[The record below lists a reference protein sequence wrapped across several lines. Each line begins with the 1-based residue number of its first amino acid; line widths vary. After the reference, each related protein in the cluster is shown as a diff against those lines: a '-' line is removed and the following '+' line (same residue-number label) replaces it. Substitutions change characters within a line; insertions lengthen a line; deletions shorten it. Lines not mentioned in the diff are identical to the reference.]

1 MWLFLILQIFFTK
14 FFQKNY
20 KLLIISEKNFKD
32 FFGHFCT
39 TPIFSLILQSNRIL
53 TMNKYLE
60 IFSCFAKI
68 GAFTIGG
75 GYAMIPIIQKEVVEK
90 KGWIE
95 EEDFMDVLAISQ
107 SAPGLLAVNIS
118 IFLGYRLKGVKGSIV
133 ATLGSVLPSFLIILL
148 IAMFFAGYQD
158 NPTVIKIFKG
168 IRPVVVSL
176 IAVPVINMAR
186 KAKLNIYTGMLAV
199 ATALLVTFL
208 KVSPIYILMVA
219 GIFFILPKYIK
230 RKN

>member
-1 MWLFLILQIFFTK
+1 
-14 FFQKNY
+14 
-20 KLLIISEKNFKD
+20 
-32 FFGHFCT
+32 
-39 TPIFSLILQSNRIL
+39 
-53 TMNKYLE
+53 MNKYLE
-60 IFSCFAKI
+60 IFTCFAKI

-95 EEDFMDVLAISQ
+95 EEDFLDVLAISQ

-176 IAVPVINMAR
+176 IAVPVINMAK
-186 KAKLNIYTGMLAV
+186 KAKLNIYTATLAV
-199 ATALLVTFL
+199 ATALLVTFV
-208 KVSPIYILMVA
+208 KVSPIYILLVA

>member
-1 MWLFLILQIFFTK
+1 
-14 FFQKNY
+14 
-20 KLLIISEKNFKD
+20 
-32 FFGHFCT
+32 
-39 TPIFSLILQSNRIL
+39 
-53 TMNKYLE
+53 MNKYLE
-60 IFSCFAKI
+60 IFTCFAKI

-90 KGWIE
+90 KRWIE
-95 EEDFMDVLAISQ
+95 EEDFLDVLAISQ

-176 IAVPVINMAR
+176 IAVPVINMAK
-186 KAKLNIYTGMLAV
+186 KAKLNIYTAMLAV
-199 ATALLVTFL
+199 ATALLVTFV
-208 KVSPIYILMVA
+208 KVSPIYILLVA

>member
-1 MWLFLILQIFFTK
+1 
-14 FFQKNY
+14 
-20 KLLIISEKNFKD
+20 
-32 FFGHFCT
+32 
-39 TPIFSLILQSNRIL
+39 
-53 TMNKYLE
+53 MNKYLE
-60 IFSCFAKI
+60 IFTCFAKI

-95 EEDFMDVLAISQ
+95 EEDFLDVLAISQ

-176 IAVPVINMAR
+176 IAVPVINMAK
-186 KAKLNIYTGMLAV
+186 KAKLNIYTAMLAV
-199 ATALLVTFL
+199 ATALLVTFV
-208 KVSPIYILMVA
+208 KVSPIYILLVA

>member
-1 MWLFLILQIFFTK
+1 
-14 FFQKNY
+14 
-20 KLLIISEKNFKD
+20 
-32 FFGHFCT
+32 
-39 TPIFSLILQSNRIL
+39 
-53 TMNKYLE
+53 
-60 IFSCFAKI
+60 
-68 GAFTIGG
+68 
-75 GYAMIPIIQKEVVEK
+75 MIPIIQKEVVEK